1 MISLTHSLETR
12 ADSMVVH
19 VCIRVFMWAERNLQD
34 GGGSVCV
41 SGSAMQ
47 GLWENYELSSY
58 VMRAHSGQA

>member
-1 MISLTHSLETR
+1 MNSLTHSLETR
-12 ADSMVVH
+12 AVSIIVH
-19 VCIRVFMWAERNLQD
+19 VCIRVLMWAERNLRD
-34 GGGSVCV
+34 GGGSICV